1 MHWTRLSETQRSILA
16 KNWLTRNA
24 DKLRPISVVGF
35 DGLCT
40 KNTSRAL
47 IERPYSCAPQAVGA
61 VYDRPGFFV
70 QSRFDVVA
78 NPNEVRQSIGLVFQD
93 QSLDDRLTAQE
104 NLWFHAMLYDLS
116 SSLFAERV
124 EDV

>member
-35 DGLCT
+35 KRLCT

-47 IERPYSCAPQAVGA
+47 IERPYSCAPQTVGA
-61 VYDRPGFFV
+61 VYDVYDRPGFFV
-70 QSRFDVVA
+70 QSREEGNLSCTSDHLAEVM
-78 NPNEVRQSIGLVFQD
+78 NELHVDSPRRFSGCLA
-93 QSLDDRLTAQE
+93 LGRHRT
-104 NLWFHAMLYDLS
+104 HC
-116 SSLFAERV
+116 
-124 EDV
+124 